1 MAVHALA
8 RDAHPFGEPDA
19 HPSTPP
25 PLSPLRRLV
34 MEDVGR
40 PLLEPRLEHL
50 IMIKIA
56 GLDEIADFGTGLP
69 AEGSAH
75 RSGAEGRR

>member
-1 MAVHALA
+1 
-8 RDAHPFGEPDA
+8 
-19 HPSTPP
+19 
-25 PLSPLRRLV
+25 

-56 GLDEIADFGTGLP
+56 GLDEIADFGTGLRDCGLP
-69 AEGSAH
+69 GID
-75 RSGAEGRR
+75 RRRICVSRPLLRKAARPLG

>member
-19 HPSTPP
+19 HPFHSFSS
-25 PLSPLRRLV
+25 PLLRRLV

-56 GLDEIADFGTGLP
+56 GP
-69 AEGSAH
+69 
-75 RSGAEGRR
+75 R